1 MSQKKPTNNLNL
13 RSEEVQEI
21 LTRPPSWIVRWGIAL
36 IFMFTTILLILSFII
51 KYPDF
56 ISAKVLITTK
66 EPTEKVI
73 SRFSGPLERVFV
85 SNRDIVDKD
94 QNLAVIKNTAIYED
108 VYRLKK
114 MIDSIPL
121 KEISSFPFFKTV
133 HLILGD
139 IKSAYIAFEKI
150 NTDYNLLKNL
160 QPYSNQLG
168 GDKVA
173 LREIKNRL
181 NSQINQKELLEKE
194 IVLRKIDL
202 DRHETLYSNGVIS
215 KQEYEQKQI
224 DFIQL
229 QKSINAMAISISQMR
244 ETIAFANRTLKNTEI
259 NKEEDATRYL
269 NNLNQSFELLKDAIR
284 QWEYNYVLKSSI
296 DGTVSFQ
303 DFWGENQFV
312 NAGSNIFSV
321 LPINRSNL
329 VGKLLLPAQ
338 NAGKVA
344 VGQKVFI
351 KLDNYPYQQYGVLIG
366 EVLNFSISPNDE
378 NNYTVFISLPNGTLT
393 SYNKTFDFTQEL
405 LGNAE
410 VITEDLS
417 VAERLFFKFRE
428 VLTYN

>member
-1 MSQKKPTNNLNL
+1 MSQKKPTDNLNL

-73 SRFSGPLERVFV
+73 SRFSGSLERVFV

-114 MIDSIPL
+114 IVDSIPL
-121 KEISSFPFFKTV
+121 KEISSFPFYKTV
-133 HLILGD
+133 HLVLGEV
-139 IKSAYIAFEKI
+139 KSAYITFEK
-150 NTDYNLLKNL
+150 NYTDYNLLKNL

-173 LREIKNRL
+173 LKEIKNRL
-181 NSQINQKELLEKE
+181 HSQINQKELLEKE

-202 DRHETLYSNGVIS
+202 DRHETLYENGVLS

-224 DFIQL
+224 EFIQL

-259 NKEEDATRYL
+259 NKEEDATRFL

-321 LPINRSNL
+321 LPENTSNL
-329 VGKLLLPAQ
+329 VGKLVLPAQ

-378 NNYTVFISLPNGTLT
+378 NNYTVFISLSNGTLT
-393 SYNKTFDFTQEL
+393 SYNKTFDFSQEL

-417 VAERLFFKFRE
+417 VAERLFYKFRE